1 MAMNKLPLN
10 TAGSQWITLVVT
22 MMLALVYGDAFANSL
37 ATQAKTQPNI
47 VIIFADD
54 MGYGDIQ
61 AYNPESKIA
70 TPNLNKMAEQGVSFT
85 DAHSSSAVCTPSR
98 YSLLTGRYAWRTHL
112 KRGVLRG
119 HSPALIE
126 SDRTT
131 IASMLKSQG
140 YKTLAVGKWHLGI
153 GYAETDYWSQLTRG
167 PNSVGFDY
175 FYGIPASLDMEPYVF
190 IENETLATPLTGK
203 IVEASQFRRN
213 DGAGFWRK
221 GLIGEGFDHQ
231 NVLPT
236 LTQKA
241 IEQIQL
247 ASKSADNKPF
257 FLYYALPAPHTPWLP
272 SKASQGKSG
281 AGHYGDFV
289 MDVDNLVGQ
298 INAELDHLGIAENT
312 IVIYSS
318 DNGAHWT
325 ETDKQK
331 YQHYANGKL
340 RGQKADIHEGGHRVP
355 LIINWPNKFV
365 AGKVSSSLVVLN
377 DLLATVASITG
388 TEIEQFNHLDSVD
401 FSSELTATQTTSYD
415 RGAVIHHSHRGLFA
429 IRKGDWKL
437 VEGEGSGGFTRVKP
451 DGQKMQLYNLKEDPA
466 ESTNLF
472 EHRPEIANQLINELE
487 QIRNGN

>member
-1 MAMNKLPLN
+1 MTTYNHVEKLIKRVV
-10 TAGSQWITLVVT
+10 SLVVG
-22 MMLALVYGDAFANSL
+22 LACHAVFADQQP
-37 ATQAKTQPNI
+37 TQLPQPVEKSQPNI

-70 TPNLNKMAEQGVSFT
+70 TPNLNEMAANGVSFT
-85 DAHSSSAVCTPSR
+85 DAHTSSAVCTPSR

-112 KRGVLRG
+112 KRGVLKG

-131 IASMLKSQG
+131 LASMLKSQG
-140 YKTLAVGKWHLGI
+140 YNTIAVGKWHVGI
-153 GYAETDYWSQLTRG
+153 GYAETEYWSKLTRG

-175 FYGIPASLDMEPYVF
+175 FYGIPASLDMDPYVF
-190 IENETLATPLTGK
+190 IENETLSTPLTGK
-203 IVEASQFRRN
+203 IVEASKHRRSE
-213 DGAGFWRK
+213 GEGFWRK
-221 GLIGEGFDHQ
+221 GLIGDGFEHQ
-231 NVLPT
+231 AVLPT
-236 LTQKA
+236 LANKA

-247 ASKSADNKPF
+247 ASQSDDNKPF
-257 FLYYALPAPHTPWLP
+257 FLYFALPAPHTPWLP

-281 AGHYGDFV
+281 AGYYGDSV
-289 MDVDNLVGQ
+289 VDVDNLVGEV
-298 INAELDHLGIAENT
+298 NAELKNLGIDDNT

-325 ETDKQK
+325 EGDKKK
-331 YQHYANGKL
+331 YGHYANGKL

-355 LIINWPNKFV
+355 LIISWPKKFV

-388 TEIEQFNHLDSVD
+388 ANVEQVRSLDSVD
-401 FSSELTATQTTSYD
+401 FSSELVSKKATDYD
-415 RGAVIHHSHRGLFA
+415 RGAVIHHSHRGMFA

-437 VEGEGSGGFTRVKP
+437 VEGQGSGGFTRVKP
-451 DGQKMQLYNLKEDPA
+451 DGQKMQLYNLKDDPA
-466 ESTNLF
+466 ETTNLF
-472 EHRPEIANQLINELE
+472 AKHPDISKKLLVELE
-487 QIRNGN
+487 KIRNRS